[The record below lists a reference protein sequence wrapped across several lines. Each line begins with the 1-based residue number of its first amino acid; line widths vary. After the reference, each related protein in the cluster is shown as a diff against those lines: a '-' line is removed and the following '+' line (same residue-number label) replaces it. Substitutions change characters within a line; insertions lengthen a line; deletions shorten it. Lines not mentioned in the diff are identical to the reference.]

1 MDVRWSTGYDQI
13 SSPVNTNSG
22 DNIRANDE
30 WEMRAPVTATY
41 NPSTMMRRAV
51 LALVLTGLASVAAK
65 SQPPAARI
73 QLFLLERPIGVER
86 ATTVVTAE
94 GRTLTS
100 EIELVDRGTK
110 LQLTASLS
118 VSPDGSARHFK
129 ASGRSYRFVN
139 VDAEVTVTGTTVRVM
154 TTGETSDVTVPTA
167 WFPARTWAPVAAR
180 ALLIDYWER
189 HKRPRSMRLLPGD
202 ADSRIVITF
211 RGDDEVQ
218 VGGRRVR
225 LRRYSVDGVVWGRE
239 TVWVDNQGAFAALVS
254 RIHILPLE
262 AVREDLASALP
273 ALQASSVRDR
283 MTDLAAFA
291 NTTRPIA
298 SGTYALSGARIIT
311 GTDEPPIADGVVL
324 VRDGRI
330 AAVGPRGSVKV
341 PSNVR
346 VIDVAGAT
354 IISGLIDM
362 HAHASQIEWAPA
374 YLAAGVTTIHDM
386 GGEER
391 YLTAFRDEIA
401 SGRGLGPRVELAG
414 LVDGPG
420 DGGFGAI
427 IASTPAEGRAIVD
440 HYHAAGFHQIKLY
453 SLVQPVV
460 VAAITARAH
469 ELKMTVTGHVPTAL
483 GLENAVLAGM
493 DQIAHMSVR
502 GQPGTPD
509 TDRVLKLLAAR
520 MTVAD
525 PTQAWGELLGRP
537 RDTRAEDI
545 EPGIAQAPYPLAE
558 NYRSVLNNPRPSAS
572 GAPASGAA
580 AVRLAPQGSS
590 MIKVMY
596 DMGIPIVAGT
606 DGALP
611 GYSLIRE
618 IELYVAAGL
627 TPLQA
632 IQSATGVSARALG
645 LDADVGT
652 ITIGKRAD
660 LVVLNADP
668 LANISALRRT
678 RYVVTNGRMYEPA
691 PLWRLAGFR

>member
-1 MDVRWSTGYDQI
+1 MDVRWK
-13 SSPVNTNSG
+13 
-22 DNIRANDE
+22 
-30 WEMRAPVTATY
+30 MRAPVTATY
-41 NPSTMMRRAV
+41 NPSTMMRKAAI
-51 LALVLTGLASVAAK
+51 ALVLTWLASVAAK
-65 SQPPAARI
+65 SQPPTARI

-86 ATTVVTAE
+86 ATTVSNAE

-100 EIELVDRGTK
+100 EIELVDRGTR
-110 LQLTASLS
+110 LQLAASLS

-139 VDAEVTVTGTTVRVM
+139 VDAEVTVTGTTARLM
-154 TTGETSDVTVPTA
+154 TMGTTSDVTVPTA

-180 ALLIDYWER
+180 ALLIDYWEQ
-189 HKRPRSMRLLPGD
+189 HKRPTNMRLLPGD
-202 ADSRIVITF
+202 ADWRIVITF
-211 RGDDEVQ
+211 RGDEEVQ
-218 VGGRRVR
+218 VGGRVVQ

-239 TVWVDNQGAFAALVS
+239 TIWIDNQGAFAALVS
-254 RIHILPLE
+254 RVHILPLE
-262 AVREDLASALP
+262 AIREDLASALP

-311 GTDEPPIADGVVL
+311 GADEPPIADGVVL

-330 AAVGPRGSVKV
+330 AAVGPRVSVNGSVKV
-341 PSNVR
+341 PRGVR

-354 IISGLIDM
+354 IIPGLMDM

-420 DGGFGAI
+420 DGGFGTI
-427 IASTPAEGRAIVD
+427 IASTPTEGRAIVD

-460 VAAITARAH
+460 VTAITARAH

-483 GLENAVLAGM
+483 GLENAVMAGM

-509 TDRVLKLLAAR
+509 TDRILKLLAER
-520 MTVAD
+520 KTVGD

-537 RDTRAEDI
+537 RDTRVEDI

-558 NYRSVLNNPRPSAS
+558 NYRSVLNTARATSAT
-572 GAPASGAA
+572 GAPAVS
-580 AVRLAPQGSS
+580 VAPQGPS

-632 IQSATGVSARALG
+632 IQSATSVSARALG

-652 ITIGKRAD
+652 ITMGKRAD
-660 LVVLNADP
+660 LVVLNANP
-668 LANISALRRT
+668 LVNISALRRT